1 MTSFGSA
8 SIAAGPL
15 DGYTLPKRR
24 SFVALLVDF
33 TRKKPLGA
41 AGALLT
47 LVFCTMAVAAP
58 LLATHD
64 PVATSAAFLEGP
76 GGSHWFGTDNLGRD
90 VYSRVVYGSRVSI
103 TVGVVSVLLSTLVG
117 SALGIAA
124 GFWSGWI
131 DSLIMRLVDVAMA
144 FPSLILALA
153 IMAMLGPSITNV
165 IAAIAITQIPSVARV
180 VRSQVLSV
188 KEQQFIEAARSLGAS
203 DNGLVIRHITPNV
216 FATILI
222 YGSTNLGYAILTE
235 GTLSFL
241 GVGVPPPTATW
252 GEMLSGQARLFFTS
266 APWIALFPIAAL
278 SLAILGVVLLADA
291 LRDVLDPRM
300 RGSR

>member
-1 MTSFGSA
+1 MTGFGTASVGAAAIDGLSA
-8 SIAAGPL
+8 PRRRGKAA
-15 DGYTLPKRR
+15 
-24 SFVALLVDF
+24 VLLNF
-33 TRKKPLGA
+33 AQKKPLGA
-41 AGALLT
+41 AGAVLT
-47 LVFCTMAVAAP
+47 LIFCLMAMAAP
-58 LLATHD
+58 LFATHD
-64 PVATSAAFLEGP
+64 PVATSAAFLESP

-90 VYSRVVYGSRVSI
+90 VYSRVVYGARVSV
-103 TVGVVSVLLSTLVG
+103 TVGVISVVVSTLVG

-124 GFWSGWI
+124 GFWSGWT
-131 DSLIMRLVDVAMA
+131 DALIMRLVDVAMA

-165 IAAIAITQIPSVARV
+165 IVAISITQVPSVARV

-188 KEQQFIEAARSLGAS
+188 KEQQFIEAAKSVGAS
-203 DNGLVIRHITPNV
+203 DNRLVARHVAPNV
-216 FATILI
+216 LATILI

-278 SLAILGVVLLADA
+278 SFAILGVVLLADA